1 MKNFSFILF
10 VLAVSTGILAQQPNL
25 SPLEAFLQNPAL
37 QNANVGV
44 CIKDMKTGKMIA
56 ESRSAFVISPAS
68 TQKLLTT
75 TTALE
80 LLGSD
85 FRFSTYLET
94 DSTITNGTLNG
105 NLYIRGT
112 GDPTLGSQKIG
123 DQMFLYRWIQAL
135 RKKGINKIA
144 GNIIADATFFDG
156 DAVNPQWIWEDI
168 GNYYAAGVYALPY
181 LDNTLNIQLSSTAI
195 GQVADVIKTLPAIE
209 GIEFENHIRCTSIT
223 YDGAFVHGLPYN
235 NKRYLVGSIPAN
247 HGVFGVKGDIPNPP
261 LLLAEHLKM
270 RLEEQGI
277 IVEGKADYITEGIQQ
292 NRALLYEYRSEPL
305 SEIIKETNVNSNNL
319 YAEQLFRYLA
329 SRITLP
335 CTIQNSVIVMQNC
348 WRNRGV
354 NLQNSF
360 IMDGCGLAPQD
371 AISAGTLVQILSFMN
386 KSKNKDAFVESLPVA
401 GETGTL
407 RGFLRNTPL
416 QGNVCAKSGTT
427 SRIKSYAG
435 YMTSAKGEPIAFAVI
450 VNNAACKSRQVQ
462 TMIEQLLIDVY
473 QKY

>member
-1 MKNFSFILF
+1 MKKTFIISL
-10 VLAVSTGILAQQPNL
+10 LAVAASVFGQTALDKFL
-25 SPLEAFLQNPAL
+25 SNPAL

-44 CIKDMKTGKMIA
+44 CVRNLSTGKVIA
-56 ESRSAFVISPAS
+56 DSRSAFVIPPAS

-94 DSTITNGTLNG
+94 DSTIVGGVLLG

-123 DQMFLYRWIQAL
+123 DQMFLYRWVQAL
-135 RKKGINKIA
+135 KKKGIREIR
-144 GNIIADATFFDG
+144 GNIIADVSFFDG

-181 LDNTLNIQLSSTAI
+181 LDNTLNIQLNSTAV
-195 GQVADVIKTLPAIE
+195 GQVAAVVKTIPQID

-223 YDGAFVHGLPYN
+223 YDGAYVHGLPYN

-247 HGVFGVKGDIPNPP
+247 HGIFGVKGDIPNPP
-261 LLLAEHLKM
+261 LLLAQHLKM

-277 IVEGKADYITEGIQQ
+277 IVQGNADYLTETLQPV
-292 NRALLYEYRSEPL
+292 RTLLYEHRSEPL
-305 SEIIKETNVNSNNL
+305 SEILKEINQNSNNL
-319 YAEQLFRYLA
+319 FAEQLFRFLA
-329 SRITLP
+329 SRISLP
-335 CTIQNSVIVMQNC
+335 CTIQNSVVVLQNC
-348 WRNRGV
+348 WRNRGI
-354 NLQNSF
+354 NLQNCF

-371 AISAGTLVQILSFMN
+371 AVSAGTLVQLLTYMD
-386 KSKNKDAFVESLPVA
+386 KSRNKDVFVESLPVA
-401 GETGTL
+401 GTSGTL
-407 RGFLRNTPL
+407 RGFLRETPL
-416 QGNVCAKSGTT
+416 QGNVSAKSGTT

-435 YMTSAKGEPIAFAVI
+435 YMTNQEGETLAFAVI
-450 VNNAACKSRQVQ
+450 VNNASCKSRQVQ
-462 TMIEQLLIDVY
+462 TMIEKFLLDIY
-473 QKY
+473 SQP

>member
-1 MKNFSFILF
+1 MKKYLIISFLLISSL
-10 VLAVSTGILAQQPNL
+10 LCGQT
-25 SPLEAFLQNPAL
+25 PLEKFLSNPAL

-44 CIKDMKTGKMIA
+44 CVRNLSTGQTIA
-56 ESRSAFVISPAS
+56 DSRSAFVIPPAS

-80 LLGSD
+80 VLGSD
-85 FRFSTYLET
+85 YCFSTYLET
-94 DSTITNGTLNG
+94 DSTIDNGVLLG

-123 DQMFLYRWIQAL
+123 DQMFLYRWVQAL
-135 RKKGINKIA
+135 KKKGIREIRGK
-144 GNIIADATFFDG
+144 IIADVSFFDG

-195 GQVADVIKTLPAIE
+195 GQVATVLKTLPQID

-223 YDGAFVHGLPYN
+223 YDGAYVHGLPYN

-261 LLLAEHLKM
+261 LLLAQHFKQ

-277 IVEGKADYITEGIQQ
+277 TVQGKADYLTETLQPQ
-292 NRALLYEYRSEPL
+292 RTLLHEHRSEPL
-305 SEIIKETNVNSNNL
+305 SEILKEINQNSNNL
-319 YAEQLFRYLA
+319 YAEQLFRHLA
-329 SRITLP
+329 SKISVP
-335 CTIQNSVIVMQNC
+335 CTIQNSVVVIQNC
-348 WRNRGV
+348 WRNRGI

-371 AISAGTLVQILSFMN
+371 AVSAQTLVQLLSYMN
-386 KSKNKDAFVESLPVA
+386 KSKNKDVFVESLPVA
-401 GETGTL
+401 ATSGTL
-407 RGFLRNTPL
+407 RGFLRNTAL

-435 YMTSAKGEPIAFAVI
+435 YMTNQRGETLAFAVI

-462 TMIEQLLIDVY
+462 TMIENFLLDIY
-473 QKY
+473 SQQ